1 VSVLILVVD
10 DEEDVEL
17 LFRQRFRRD
26 LKSRS
31 VRDGVRTVRVC
42 SAFPRIP
49 KAVLCAQAFSRGEA
63 GIDAILRRIQASQG
77 NGAEFALR

>member
-1 VSVLILVVD
+1 MSVLILVVD

-49 KAVLCAQAFSRGEA
+49 KAVTWA
-63 GIDAILRRIQASQG
+63 GPLAGLRATAIACLGR
-77 NGAEFALR
+77 E